1 MPPGKRAAG
10 DRAAALTMPR
20 CVAFLRAINVGG
32 HTVKMD
38 RLRALF
44 ETLGFD
50 EVETFIASGNVLFDT
65 RAGVLAV
72 ERKIEAALQKAL
84 GYEVRTFVRTA
95 DEIVRIAK
103 YLPFP
108 QQRIDTAVTFNLGF
122 TAAPLDAAAKK
133 KLAALAT
140 DADELRAHDRT
151 IFWLSRT
158 RMSESPLFKISF
170 EKVLGCPIT
179 FRNANTIRRLADKFR

>member
-1 MPPGKRAAG
+1 
-10 DRAAALTMPR
+10 MPR

-38 RLRALF
+38 RLRTLF
-44 ETLGFD
+44 EALGFG

-65 RAGVLAV
+65 RASVPAV
-72 ERKIEAALQKAL
+72 ERKIETALQKAL
-84 GYEVRTFVRTA
+84 GYEVRTFVRTS
-95 DEIVRIAK
+95 DEIVRLAK
-103 YLPFP
+103 YSPFP

-122 TAAPLDAAAKK
+122 IGAPLDGATKK
-133 KLAALAT
+133 KLLALAT
-140 DADELRAHDRT
+140 DADELHTHDRT

-170 EKVLGCPIT
+170 EKLLGCPMT
-179 FRNANTIRRLADKFR
+179 FRNANTVRRLAEKFR

>member
-1 MPPGKRAAG
+1 
-10 DRAAALTMPR
+10 MPR

-38 RLRALF
+38 RLRTLF

-65 RAGVLAV
+65 RAGVPAV

-84 GYEVRTFVRTA
+84 GYEVRAFVRSGE
-95 DEIVRIAK
+95 EIVRLAK
-103 YLPFP
+103 YAPFP
-108 QQRIDTAVTFNLGF
+108 PSRVETAGAFNIGF
-122 TAAPLDAAAKK
+122 LTAPLDAAAKK
-133 KLAALAT
+133 KLLALAT
-140 DADELRAHDRT
+140 DADELHTLDRT

-170 EKVLGCPIT
+170 EKVLGCQIT
-179 FRNANTIRRLADKFR
+179 FRNANTVRRLAEKFQ